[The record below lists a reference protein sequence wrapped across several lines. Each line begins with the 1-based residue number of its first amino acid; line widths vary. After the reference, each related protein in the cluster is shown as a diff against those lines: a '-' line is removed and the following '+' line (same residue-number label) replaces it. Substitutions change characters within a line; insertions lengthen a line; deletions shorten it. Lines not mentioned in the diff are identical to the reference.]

1 MIWPIKNNCHFER
14 SLFTIRDPAPLN
26 HQISA
31 REFKY
36 LSQLIQFS
44 LKFLDY
50 EYSRVSYEFLA
61 FLNII

>member
-14 SLFTIRDPAPLN
+14 SLFTIRDLAPLN
-26 HQISA
+26 RQISA

-44 LKFLDY
+44 LKLLDY